1 MTGPALFLAFGKVS
15 RPLEALA
22 HEGAKVAARGSHLG
36 RQVALIGTGTPAIR
50 LNSPGWLRAPPEL
63 IAALPDHAALCLLC
77 RDRLRSITPP
87 FAARASRWIEAY
99 LDQAE
104 TDAGPAGS
112 GTEVIHTSDRMFA
125 SLLPLPAP
133 RLVPVHLE
141 RQKLRPIQ
149 GQAVIPLDLAFWD
162 GTRLTAVLF
171 GGENS
176 TPPALRDAL
185 AKMTNLLG
193 ARFDLQRITTSQQE
207 RDLAAKLLM
216 AARAAPRPWF
226 GPYRAEGFHAT
237 LPR

>member
-1 MTGPALFLAFGKVS
+1 MASPALFLAFGKVS

-36 RQVALIGTGTPAIR
+36 RQVAIIDTDTPAIR

-87 FAARASRWIEAY
+87 FAARTSRWIEAY
-99 LDQAE
+99 LDEAE
-104 TDAGPAGS
+104 TDSGPAGS
-112 GTEVIHTSDRMFA
+112 GTEVIHASDRMFA

-133 RLVPVHLE
+133 RMIPVHFE
-141 RQKLRPIQ
+141 HQEPRPIQ

-162 GTRLTAVLF
+162 GARLTGVLF

-185 AKMTNLLG
+185 ANMKNLLG
-193 ARFDLQRITTSQQE
+193 ARFDLLRITTSQQE
-207 RDLAAKLLM
+207 RDLAAKLLIS
-216 AARAAPRPWF
+216 ARSAPRPWF
-226 GPYRAEGFHAT
+226 GPYRVGGFHAK